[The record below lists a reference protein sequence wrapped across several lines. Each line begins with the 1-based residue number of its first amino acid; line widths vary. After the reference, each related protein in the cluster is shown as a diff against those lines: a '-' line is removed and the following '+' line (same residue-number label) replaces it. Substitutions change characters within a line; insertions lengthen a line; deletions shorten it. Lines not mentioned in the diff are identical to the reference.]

1 MRVDGHDL
9 IARIEIAPWQAAL
22 GDRIEVTTL
31 DGKVRLQVPAGTAS
45 ATRFRLRGQG
55 LPGRDGAAGGDLYV
69 ETVIAVGDDL
79 SAEQRRLYEQLR
91 DTE

>member
-1 MRVDGHDL
+1 M
-9 IARIEIAPWQAAL
+9 A
-22 GDRIEVTTL
+22 TL

-55 LPGRDGAAGGDLYV
+55 LPGRNEAAGGDLYV
-69 ETVIAVGDDL
+69 ETVIAVGDEL

>member
-22 GDRIEVTTL
+22 GDRIEVATL

-55 LPGRDGAAGGDLYV
+55 LPGRDGAASGDLYV
-69 ETVIAVGDDL
+69 ETVITVGDDL